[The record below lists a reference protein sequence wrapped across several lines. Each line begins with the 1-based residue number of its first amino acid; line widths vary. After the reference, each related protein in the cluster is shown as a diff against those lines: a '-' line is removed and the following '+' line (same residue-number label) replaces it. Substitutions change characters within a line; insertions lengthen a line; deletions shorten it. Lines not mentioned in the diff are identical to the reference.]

1 MRELLLLCLVLF
13 DGFHLAR
20 SAQTA
25 FNPNSLAVETR
36 LSWCTDQMNSCA
48 ELCAGPGLGANSCD
62 HVSISFLFPE
72 ASQSVPDWML
82 SHCWLNSGAD
92 PQSKMTLNYA
102 CTCANGTAPGLPYYA
117 RTMPTFICEQNKK
130 DCIADAK
137 GDAAAEKECGGSSKS
152 ACGTLDP
159 MSATKKAD
167 DKPTTTATATG
178 KDTTSTATSTSKS
191 DSTESSSSSSG
202 GGGEGGG
209 KPSVGWLAAVVAGV
223 LIFVGALAGG
233 FYWLGKRRSR
243 NKKRKSMMA
252 GTDGETGDD
261 SSRTGPYKTLSEGQ
275 GGSSSQW
282 SVYELHTTKEIPAE
296 MDSLQPSPVVSELP
310 SPGASHFVAELDGR
324 MVPSVTR
331 PGATYNQ
338 DDGRKYRMPDEGR

>member
-1 MRELLLLCLVLF
+1 MVYRPDEQL
-13 DGFHLAR
+13 R
-20 SAQTA
+20 R
-25 FNPNSLAVETR
+25 AVHR
-36 LSWCTDQMNSCA
+36 
-48 ELCAGPGLGANSCD
+48 PGLGRKLLRSCE
-62 HVSISFLFPE
+62 FLFLLVRNFLVD
-72 ASQSVPDWML
+72 SQSPVFAHFR
-82 SHCWLNSGAD
+82 SNSGAD
-92 PQSKMTLNYA
+92 TQSKMTLNYA

-130 DCIADAK
+130 DCMDEAK
-137 GDAAAEKECGGSSKS
+137 GDVAAEKECGDSSRS

-159 MSATKKAD
+159 MSAGKESD
-167 DKPTTTATATG
+167 DKPTKTAATTG
-178 KDTTSTATSTSKS
+178 QDTTSTATSTSKS
-191 DSTESSSSSSG
+191 ESTESSSPSSG
-202 GGGEGGG
+202 EGGGGG
-209 KPSVGWLAAVVAGV
+209 KPSVGWLGAVVAGV
-223 LIFVGALAGG
+223 LVFVCALAGG

-252 GTDGETGDD
+252 GTGDGMGDD
-261 SSRTGPYKTLSEGQ
+261 GKTGPYNMLHEEQ

-282 SVYELHTTKEIPAE
+282 SVYELHTSKEIPAK

-310 SPGASHFVAELDGR
+310 SPNADHFVAELEGR